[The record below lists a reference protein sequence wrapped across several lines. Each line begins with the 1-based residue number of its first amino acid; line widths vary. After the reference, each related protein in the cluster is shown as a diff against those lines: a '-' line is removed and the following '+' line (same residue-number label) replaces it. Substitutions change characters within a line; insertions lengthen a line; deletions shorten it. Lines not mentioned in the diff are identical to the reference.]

1 MTEAPSGRRSDY
13 EPPAI
18 RALGSV
24 HGLTLMPDKQYG
36 SSDGYTFMGVSITN
50 ASP

>member
-1 MTEAPSGRRSDY
+1 MTEAASGPHPDY

-18 RALGSV
+18 RTLGSV

-36 SSDGYTFMGVSITN
+36 ASDGFTFMGVSITN

>member
-1 MTEAPSGRRSDY
+1 MTEPAPGSHPGY

-18 RALGSV
+18 RTLGSV
-24 HGLTLMPDKQYG
+24 HGLTQMPDKQYG
-36 SSDGYTFMGVSITN
+36 SADGFTFMGVSITN